1 MNNLNKKILFVLI
14 LVFIATLNVNEYRS
28 IGITPGRK
36 TIDFSPNYETSV
48 SFSVINN
55 EKKDMKIL
63 LYVDG
68 EMNNSVTLNV
78 NSTGFKSIEESK
90 SFTYNVK
97 LPSKI
102 TTPGIHEARIIAKEV
117 PIISGTTIGAAPSVI
132 SQLYVMV
139 PYPGKYAKVSLN
151 VKDTQGDKPVKFFV
165 SLENLGLEDISK
177 AQATID
183 IYDSNNKK
191 VASINTN
198 TLKLKSKDREDL
210 IAEWN
215 LGTNLPGAYYAKA
228 SVVYDNEVA
237 ETDIVFS
244 VGEVLVDILSIDV
257 NDYKLGGIAKFS
269 IGIENKG
276 AAELNNVYTEVYLN
290 DLNGKEV
297 ARFKSAS
304 EDVIKSKSKNIL
316 SAFWDTKGFKEGTYT
331 GRIKL
336 YFNDQ
341 STEKQLRA
349 VITLNSIKTELIGI
363 SAKAVSVDSSG
374 NNNGLLILLVFVIIA
389 VNIGWFVYFKRKNK
403 SIKQ

>member
-1 MNNLNKKILFVLI
+1 MNNLNKKLLFVFILI
-14 LVFIATLNVNEYRS
+14 LIVTLNLGESQS

-36 TIDFSPNYETSV
+36 TIDFAPNYETSV
-48 SFSVINN
+48 PFSVINN
-55 EKKDMKIL
+55 EQKDMKIL
-63 LYVDG
+63 LYVEG

-78 NSTGFKSIEESK
+78 NSASFKSSEQSK
-90 SFTYNVK
+90 SFTYNIK
-97 LPSKI
+97 LPAKMTS
-102 TTPGIHEARIIAKEV
+102 PGIHEARIIAKEV

-139 PYPGKYAKVSLN
+139 PYPGKYAKVSMN
-151 VKDTQGDKPVKFFV
+151 VKDTQGDKPVKFFIA
-165 SLENLGLEDISK
+165 LENLGLEDISSAK
-177 AQATID
+177 ATID

-191 VASINTN
+191 IISINTN
-198 TLKLKSKDREDL
+198 TINLKSKDRGDL
-210 IAEWN
+210 IAEW
-215 LGTNLPGAYYAKA
+215 GIGKIIPGAYYAKA
-228 SVVYDNEVA
+228 SVLYDNEVA
-237 ETDIVFS
+237 ETDMVFS

-257 NDYKLGGIAKFS
+257 NDFKLGGIAKFS

-276 AAELNNVYTEVYLN
+276 AANLSNVYTEVYLN

-304 EDVIKSKSKNIL
+304 EDVIQSKSKNIL

-374 NNNGLLILLVFVIIA
+374 SNNGILILLVFVIIA
-389 VNIGWFVYFKRKNK
+389 VNIGWFIYFKKKNK
-403 SIKQ
+403 SLK